1 MFWNDK
7 TIDNLKEEIQ
17 ELQQEIERLKKRP
30 EYPPSINERIAD
42 LEIKMTRLWNLLT
55 ETNPISQ
62 KTKLSKYGKMFG
74 GGSKLDIRQ

>member
-1 MFWNDK
+1 MFWNTK
-7 TIDNLKEEIQ
+7 STAESLKDEISA
-17 ELQQEIERLKKRP
+17 LQKEIERLKSRP

-55 ETNPISQ
+55 ETTPMSN

-74 GGSKLDIRQ
+74 GKSKLD

>member
-7 TIDNLKEEIQ
+7 
-17 ELQQEIERLKKRP
+17 EIERLKEKIEEMQDVIQRLGARP

-55 ETNPISQ
+55 ETSPMTQ
-62 KTKLSKYGKMFG
+62 KTKLSRFGRMFG
-74 GGSKLDIRQ
+74 GKSKGFESQ